1 MIDFDLVL
9 SQAKEMDTKVRK
21 FKITNHSESETTKF
35 DEKMVEE
42 FKYLHDNVSS
52 IFKLIN
58 MGSFDFKKLEYMIG
72 MAKKVEDNKM
82 IEMLSTLRIKFSNT
96 EFTVLDQ
103 SKNILT

>member
-72 MAKKVEDNKM
+72 MAKKVEDNK
-82 IEMLSTLRIKFSNT
+82 ISEYDASV
-96 EFTVLDQ
+96 EVGTVLVKDFVLN
-103 SKNILT
+103 K